1 MSVKK
6 ITLDEAENLA
16 KKLRSDLGLSLDGP
30 IHTKTILRK
39 ENILTAYRP
48 MSIDAYGLSL
58 KCGDYKFMLINSNN
72 MRGRQHFT
80 IAHELYHLYLEDNP
94 KPHLCTNGKSPEEYN
109 ADLFASAFLMPVEG
123 IYKNIPTEELR
134 EKQISLATII
144 RLEQYFS
151 VSRLALLVRLD
162 KLKLLKKG
170 QFEVLKSVSP
180 MQSAREHGYD
190 LSLYKKGNEDMFIGD
205 FGTIARRLFDDEK
218 ISEGHYVELLN
229 QIGANEED

>member
-1 MSVKK
+1 MIEKK
-6 ITLDEAENLA
+6 LKLDEVEVLA
-16 KKLRSDLGLSLDGP
+16 KKLRLDLGLDLDGP

-48 MSIDAYGLSL
+48 MSDKAYGLSL
-58 KCGDYKFMLINSNN
+58 KCGGHKFMLINSNN

-123 IYKNIPTEELR
+123 IYKNIPKKELV
-134 EKQISLATII
+134 EKQISLATVLL
-144 RLEQYFS
+144 LEQYFS

-162 KLKLLKKG
+162 RLNLLRKG
-170 QFEVLKSVSP
+170 LFDELKSIP
-180 MQSAREHGYD
+180 IIKSAREYGYD
-190 LSLYKKGNEDMFIGD
+190 LSLYQKGNEGVFVGD
-205 FGTIARRLFDDEK
+205 FGVIARQLFDDEK

-229 QIGANEED
+229 QIMPNEKD

>member
-1 MSVKK
+1 MSEKK
-6 ITLDEAENLA
+6 LKLDEVEVLA
-16 KKLRSDLGLSLDGP
+16 KKLRLDLGLDLDGP

-48 MSIDAYGLSL
+48 MSDKAYGLSL
-58 KCGDYKFMLINSNN
+58 KCGGHKFMLINSNN

-94 KPHLCTNGKSPEEYN
+94 KPHLCTNGKSTEEYN

-123 IYKNIPTEELR
+123 IYKNIPKKELV
-134 EKQISLATII
+134 EKQISLATVLL
-144 RLEQYFS
+144 LEQYFS

-162 KLKLLKKG
+162 RLNLLRKG
-170 QFEVLKSVSP
+170 LFDELKSIP
-180 MQSAREHGYD
+180 IIKSAREYGYD
-190 LSLYKKGNEDMFIGD
+190 LSLYRKGNEGVFVGD
-205 FGTIARRLFDDEK
+205 FGVIARQLFDDEK

-229 QIGANEED
+229 QIMPNEKD